1 MMTLQ
6 RNTQAR
12 VAFDQEVAKKER
24 KEHPTDPEG

>member
-24 KEHPTDPEG
+24 KETGC